1 MPPAHLQCPSR
12 ALRSWGNV
20 MVVGRQGELLAN
32 LAGRLR
38 KHALR
43 LILRIQPR
51 SGMVPG
57 GTD

>member
-1 MPPAHLQCPSR
+1 
-12 ALRSWGNV
+12 

>member
-1 MPPAHLQCPSR
+1 
-12 ALRSWGNV
+12 

-51 SGMVPG
+51 SGVAPG
-57 GTD
+57 GTDGAPLGCYRVTGQTGKRG